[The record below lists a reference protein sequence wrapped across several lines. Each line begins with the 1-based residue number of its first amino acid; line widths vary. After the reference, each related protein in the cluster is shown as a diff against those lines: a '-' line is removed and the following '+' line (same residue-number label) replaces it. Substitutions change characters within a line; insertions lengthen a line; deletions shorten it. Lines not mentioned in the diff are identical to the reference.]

1 MTNLNHAVA
10 SLQRAVDWIKARSSR
25 AKPRGRF
32 YRWLSVLP
40 AAGLLAGCTAS
51 HYRKAADKEV
61 YRVITQK
68 QQVALGRTNS
78 FSIDTPYSHRAPKD
92 ISSAEIIQERLMG
105 AKRKVSLS
113 ETLQMAREGNR
124 GYQTR
129 KEQLYLTA
137 LTLTQARYDFSPKF
151 GAGATATGVRDSGGD
166 ISGRVRSQVTADQL
180 LKSGAS
186 LGITLANDILHYYTG
201 NPRPAATSLMSVNL
215 LQPLLRGAG
224 YKIVAENLTQAERN
238 AVYEV
243 RSFSHFQHTFAVD
256 TVTSYFRLLQ
266 QKDTV
271 RNEYNNFR
279 NLVIARERA
288 EALAVDR
295 GSAFETDQ
303 ARQQELA
310 AKSRYI
316 LAVESY
322 KNRLDQ
328 FKITL
333 GLSLDTDLGLDDATL
348 EELTQ
353 VGLLPVPLSSAEG
366 YKLAV
371 QHRLDLL
378 NEIDRFEDSKRK
390 IVVAADQ
397 LKASLNIFA
406 DASIGS
412 EGPTDYTK
420 FDWTKYR
427 ADAGVQLNLPL
438 DRLKE
443 RNAYRTTLISFER
456 QIRSLGQSLDDVRNA
471 INQDLRTMDQAR
483 QNYEIQKN
491 SSELASR
498 RVESATLL
506 LQAGRAQIRDL
517 LEAQSAEIQARN
529 AVTQA
534 LIDYH
539 LARLGL
545 MIDVGLLDTDVEKF
559 WAKTQVIPGVKS
571 SDDPAPE
578 GPKPDEIIPPDKLFG
593 SK

>member
-1 MTNLNHAVA
+1 MRA
-10 SLQRAVDWIKARSSR
+10 S
-25 AKPRGRF
+25 RGGR
-32 YRWLSVLP
+32 RIHLLPVLL
-40 AAGLLAGCTAS
+40 AAGLMAGCTAS

-61 YRVITQK
+61 YRIVAEK
-68 QQVALGRTNS
+68 QNAALGRTND
-78 FSIDTPYSHRAPKD
+78 FTIATRYSNRPP
-92 ISSAEIIQERLMG
+92 AEITSTEIIDERLLG
-105 AKRKVSLS
+105 GPRKLSLG
-113 ETLQMAREGNR
+113 ETLQMATEGNR
-124 GYQTR
+124 GYQSR

-137 LTLTQARYDFSPKF
+137 LTLTQARYDFGPKF
-151 GAGATATGVRDSGGD
+151 GAGATATGVRDSAGET
-166 ISGRVRSQVTADQL
+166 SGRVRSQVTAEQL
-180 LKSGAS
+180 LRTGGS
-186 LGITLANDILHYYTG
+186 LGVTIANDILRFYTG
-201 NPRPAATSLMSVNL
+201 NPRSSATTLMSVNL

-238 AVYEV
+238 VVYEV
-243 RSFSHFQHTFAVD
+243 RAFSQYQRTFAVD
-256 TVTSYFRLLQ
+256 TVTAYFRLLQ

-271 RNEYNNFR
+271 RNEFNNYK

-295 GSAFETDQ
+295 GSAFESDQ
-303 ARQQELA
+303 ARQQELT

-316 LAVESY
+316 LAVEAY

-328 FKITL
+328 FKVTL
-333 GLSLDTDLGLDDATL
+333 GLSLDTDLGLDDGAL
-348 EELTQ
+348 AELSQ
-353 VGLLPVPLSSAEG
+353 VGLLPVPLTSEEG
-366 YKLAV
+366 YRLAV
-371 QHRLDLL
+371 QYRLDLL

-420 FDWTKYR
+420 FDWNKYR
-427 ADAGVQLNLPL
+427 ADAGIQLNLPL

-443 RNAYRTTLISFER
+443 RNGYRATLISFER
-456 QIRSLGQSLDDVRNA
+456 QIRSLGQTLDDTRNA

-483 QNYEIQKN
+483 QNYEIQKS

-517 LEAQSAEIQARN
+517 LEAQSAQIVARN

-534 LIDYH
+534 LVDYH
-539 LARLGL
+539 LGRLAL
-545 MIDVGLLDTDVEKF
+545 MIDVGLLETDVDKF
-559 WAKTQVIPGVKS
+559 WVKTQTIPRAPQSNEPGLETPKS
-571 SDDPAPE
+571 
-578 GPKPDEIIPPDKLFG
+578 DEIIPPDQLFG

>member
-1 MTNLNHAVA
+1 M
-10 SLQRAVDWIKARSSR
+10 
-25 AKPRGRF
+25 
-32 YRWLSVLP
+32 
-40 AAGLLAGCTAS
+40 AGCTAS

-61 YRVITQK
+61 YRIVTEKQK
-68 QQVALGRTNS
+68 AALGRTNA
-78 FSIDTPYSHRAPKD
+78 FTIDTRYSKRPPKD
-92 ISSAEIIQERLMG
+92 ISSAELIQERLLG
-105 AKRKVSLS
+105 ARRKLTLS
-113 ETLQMAREGNR
+113 ETLQLATEGNR

-137 LTLTQARYDFSPKF
+137 LTLTQARYEFSPKF
-151 GAGATATGVRDSGGD
+151 GAGATATGTRDSAGQN
-166 ISGRVRSQVTADQL
+166 SGRVRSQVTADQL

-186 LGITLANDILHYYTG
+186 LGLTIANDILRYYTG
-201 NPRPAATSLMSVNL
+201 NPRSAATTLMSVNL

-238 AVYEV
+238 AIYEV
-243 RSFSHFQHTFAVD
+243 RSFSQFQHTFAVD
-256 TVTSYFRLLQ
+256 TVTAYFRLLQ

-271 RNEYNNFR
+271 RNEYNNYK

-288 EALAVDR
+288 EALSVDR

-303 ARQQELA
+303 ARQQELTS
-310 AKSRYI
+310 KSRYI
-316 LAVESY
+316 LAVEAY

-328 FKITL
+328 FKISL
-333 GLSLDTDLGLDDATL
+333 GLSLDTDLGLDDSTL
-348 EELTQ
+348 DELTQ
-353 VGLLPVPLSSAEG
+353 VGLLPVPLTSKEG
-366 YKLAV
+366 YDLAV

-378 NEIDRFEDSKRK
+378 NEIDRFEDAKRK

-406 DASIGS
+406 NASIGS

-420 FDWTKYR
+420 FDWNKYR

-438 DRLKE
+438 DRLRE
-443 RNAYRTTLISFER
+443 RNGYRATLISFER
-456 QIRSLGQSLDDVRNA
+456 QIRSLGQSLDDTRNA

-483 QNYEIQKN
+483 QNYEIQKS

-517 LEAQSAEIQARN
+517 LEAQNAQIQARN

-534 LIDYH
+534 LVDYH
-539 LARLGL
+539 LARLTL
-545 MIDVGLLDTDVEKF
+545 MIDVGLLDTDADKF
-559 WAKTQVIPGVKS
+559 WVKTQMIPGKQPS
-571 SDDPAPE
+571 NGPAP
-578 GPKPDEIIPPDKLFG
+578 GTPKPDEIVPPEKLFG